1 MAGLIILEGI
11 DGCGKST
18 VAKRLAETIGGNV
31 VLTRE
36 PTDSWMGRAVKDG
49 DGKEV
54 SPYTDALLFMTDR
67 AYHVAE
73 MVEEVKKGK
82 LVICDRYYHSTVAY
96 QTASLRRKG
105 LGDNFDWL
113 LDANT
118 RIAIKPD
125 ATYLL
130 RVPVDVALKRMSDRP
145 EKSRFEKAEFLQ
157 EVSANYDR
165 LASMD
170 STIIMID
177 ATKDPD
183 EVLEQILSDIK
194 ERNI

>member
-18 VAKRLAETIGGNV
+18 VAKRLAEAIGGNV

-73 MVEEVKKGK
+73 MVEEIKKGK
-82 LVICDRYYHSTVAY
+82 LIICDRYYHSTVAY
-96 QTASLRRKG
+96 QAASLRRKG

-125 ATYLL
+125 ATYIL

-170 STIIMID
+170 STIVMID

>member
-18 VAKRLAETIGGNV
+18 VAKRLAKALGENV

-36 PTDSWMGRAVKDG
+36 PTDSWMGKAVKDG

-73 MVEEVKKGK
+73 MVEEIKKGK
-82 LVICDRYYHSTVAY
+82 LIVCDRYYHSTVAY
-96 QTASLRRKG
+96 QTASLKRKG
-105 LGDNFDWL
+105 LGDNFGWL

-125 ATYLL
+125 VTYLL
-130 RVPVDVALKRMSDRP
+130 RVPVDVALERMSDRP

-157 EVSANYDR
+157 EVSTNYDR

-170 STIIMID
+170 STIVMID

>member
-18 VAKRLAETIGGNV
+18 VAKRLAKALGENV

-36 PTDSWMGRAVKDG
+36 PTDSWMGKAVKDG

-67 AYHVAE
+67 AYHVTE
-73 MVEEVKKGK
+73 MVEEIKKGK
-82 LVICDRYYHSTVAY
+82 LIVCDRYYHSTVAY
-96 QTASLRRKG
+96 QTASLKRKG
-105 LGDNFDWL
+105 LGDNFGWL

-125 ATYLL
+125 VTYLL
-130 RVPVDVALKRMSDRP
+130 RVPVDVALERMSDRP

-157 EVSANYDR
+157 EVSTNYDR

-170 STIIMID
+170 STIVMID